1 MMKGNAAIR
10 TLSGFVLFIWALIVA
25 LPLTLLVTVTVKSP
39 QDLLKSPFALPEK
52 WMWSNFSEAWKTAH
66 LLNSFGNSIII
77 TAFSLAGVVLVSA
90 FAAYPIARAKSR
102 MINAFYFYFISG
114 IMIPFQLSMIPL
126 YKLLKTLHLINTHQ
140 GIIFIYIAM
149 TIPFSIFLYTGF
161 LKGIPKELE
170 ESALIDGCGPVRTF
184 LTIVLPLLK
193 PVTASIVITNSLTIW
208 NDFLVPLLFLQAS
221 EKRTIP
227 ISIFTFTGQYNNNWA
242 MIFSAIVLGTLPLL
256 ITFLL
261 LQKHFIKGIV
271 GGAVKG

>member
-1 MMKGNAAIR
+1 MKGNAAIR

>member
-1 MMKGNAAIR
+1 MMKGNSVFHSISS
-10 TLSGFVLFIWALIVA
+10 LVLVVWGLIVA
-25 LPLTLLVTVTVKSP
+25 LPLTILITVTVKSP

-52 WMWSNFSEAWKTAH
+52 WMWSNFAEAWKTAN
-66 LLNSFGNSIII
+66 LLTAFGNSLII
-77 TAFSLAGVVLVSA
+77 AVFSLFGVVLVSA
-90 FAAYPIARAKSR
+90 FAAYPIARAKSK
-102 MINAFYFYFISG
+102 MVNAFYFYFISG

-126 YKLLKTLHLINTHQ
+126 YKLLKILHLINTHQ
-140 GIIFIYIAM
+140 GVIFIYIAM

-170 ESALIDGCGPVRTF
+170 ESALIDGCGPTRTF

-208 NDFLVPLLFLQAS
+208 NDFLVPLLFLQAR